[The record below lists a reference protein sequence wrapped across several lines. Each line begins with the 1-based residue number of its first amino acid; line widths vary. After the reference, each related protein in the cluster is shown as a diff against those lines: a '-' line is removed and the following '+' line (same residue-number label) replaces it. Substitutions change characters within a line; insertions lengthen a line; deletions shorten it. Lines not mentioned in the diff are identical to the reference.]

1 MNNQSSL
8 PSIISLFQ
16 SVAEHFHAHNLE
28 LALSDIRSILISD
41 PKNFYA
47 IALERRLKRV
57 LDLRKKM
64 PAASNATNYSHA
76 KMIAALEHVCQM
88 ALQQTTNPPAQA
100 SNHDMNRRLQEQT
113 LENKHQEL
121 LHRARQHVHIQ
132 EYERALQEAKRARII
147 RPHSAEADSL
157 ILEIKSH
164 RASPSGKEKQSA
176 HEAGASR
183 ESSVKP
189 KQLRDVRS
197 KTANESPEA
206 VTEKILSSIS
216 YADYYRMNADY
227 TACLRYIEQGLEHDP
242 SNEVLLQM
250 KEEVIKTI
258 AVKIS
263 EKKKSFQL
271 V

>member
-1 MNNQSSL
+1 MHTN
-8 PSIISLFQ
+8 
-16 SVAEHFHAHNLE
+16 NLE
-28 LALSDIRSILISD
+28 LALSDVSSILISD

-57 LDLRKKM
+57 LEVRKKS
-64 PAASNATNYSHA
+64 PVASNATNYSRA
-76 KMIAALEHVCQM
+76 KIIAALEHVCQM
-88 ALQQTTNPPAQA
+88 AVQQMTNPSPQA
-100 SNHDMNRRLQEQT
+100 TIHDMNRQLKEQT

-132 EYERALQEAKRARII
+132 EYERALQEAERARII
-147 RPHSAEADSL
+147 RPHSGEADSL

-164 RASPSGKEKQSA
+164 IVTPPVKEKQSVQ
-176 HEAGASR
+176 EGGASR
-183 ESSVKP
+183 ESSGKP
-189 KQLRDVRS
+189 KYPREGRS
-197 KTANESPEA
+197 KTAIERPEA

-216 YADYYRMNADY
+216 YADYYRTNADY
-227 TACLRYIEQGLEHDP
+227 TACLQYIELGLEHDP

-250 KEEVIKTI
+250 KEEVIKSM